1 MFKYLSPFFV
11 LLSSGMHLF
20 CCGIPLLLSI
30 SSLGVIFGISGT
42 AFEIEWFEA
51 IEDKV
56 MVVSGF
62 VLFLSF
68 FVDQFNKQRVCN
80 EHAEN
85 CPDISNKKSSNKLT
99 QAALVLYA
107 VNLLVIFFS

>member
-80 EHAEN
+80 EHADVWAIFSMLITN
-85 CPDISNKKSSNKLT
+85 SLFVKLIKS
-99 QAALVLYA
+99 V
-107 VNLLVIFFS
+107 V